1 MNVRKSLMLSML
13 FSVALLVALLATVWT
28 GFTHSIEST
37 RHEHEVAQPALNAML
52 EAKFSVVQIQ
62 QFLTDV
68 SATGDEGGLG
78 EAEKHLLAARGN
90 LDQHAALL
98 PENRPDIDAIKALLT
113 RFHEAGVAMAKAY
126 VASGREAGNA
136 LMKQPTTGFDD
147 RALALTEQ
155 LTMLEA
161 KVRARIAEAA
171 NDTESGIARA
181 RLISVT
187 LGLVIALLL
196 LASGIWMM
204 RSLMRLL
211 GGEPRYAVKMAK
223 AIAEGQLDSEVRLR
237 AGDNT
242 SLLAH
247 LSHMK
252 QTLGDVIS
260 RVDES
265 TTALSSSTGEV
276 AVTAHSL
283 SRSSSE
289 QAAALEQTTASMDE
303 MSSSIHRNSDNARLT
318 GSMAVKASTEAAE
331 GGTAVRKT
339 VDAMKQIAGKIGI
352 IDDIAYQTNLL
363 ALNAAIEAAR
373 AGEHGKG
380 FAVVAAEVRKLAER
394 SQVAAQEIG
403 ALAGASV
410 GKAEAAGRVLDE
422 MVPNIRKTSNLVQEI
437 ALASQE
443 QSAGVGEI
451 NNAMGQLT
459 RATQQNASAS
469 EELAATAEEMGGQ
482 AAQLQD
488 LMEFF
493 KVGARS
499 TAKPDANSTHGG
511 RP

>member
-1 MNVRKSLMLSML
+1 MNVRKSLLLSML
-13 FSVALLVALLATVWT
+13 FSVALLMALLATVWT
-28 GFTHSIEST
+28 GFTQSIEST

-161 KVRARIAEAA
+161 KVRARIAETA

-373 AGEHGKG
+373 AGVHGKG
-380 FAVVAAEVRKLAER
+380 FSVVAAEVRKLAER

-403 ALAGASV
+403 HLAATSVELAETAGRMIDELIPTIGKTSELVREIVDASDAQSQGAS
-410 GKAEAAGRVLDE
+410 
-422 MVPNIRKTSNLVQEI
+422 Q
-437 ALASQE
+437 
-443 QSAGVGEI
+443 I
-451 NNAMGQLT
+451 NRAMGQLNQ
-459 RATQQNASAS
+459 ATQQNAAAS
-469 EELAATAEEMGGQ
+469 EQLAATAQEMASQTDG
-482 AAQLQD
+482 LQEH
-488 LMEFF
+488 MAFF
-493 KVGARS
+493 KVA
-499 TAKPDANSTHGG
+499 G
-511 RP
+511 RDQRRHD